1 MTQENQK
8 PNKKNGI
15 AAAAIT
21 SSMIGILSLSIS
33 HLLSVVSQASKTIIH
48 EIGKL
53 WIPGADAIG
62 PYGGKE
68 TIMLIGWVVSWVI
81 LHYALRNRD
90 VKLSYYT
97 IVFMIG
103 VGVAT
108 LFVWSPFLHWIIN
121 QTGFQTLQ

>member
-8 PNKKNGI
+8 SKMKNGI
-15 AAAAIT
+15 AAAAMI
-21 SSMIGILSLSIS
+21 SSMIGVLSLSVS
-33 HLLSVVSQASKTIIH
+33 HTLSVLSQESKLMIH

-62 PYGGKE
+62 PYSGKE
-68 TIMLIGWVVSWVI
+68 TIMLMGWGVSWII

-97 IVFMIG
+97 IIFMIG
-103 VGVAT
+103 VGIAILLVWT
-108 LFVWSPFLHWIIN
+108 PFVHLITN
-121 QTGFQTLQ
+121 QT

>member
-8 PNKKNGI
+8 PDKKNGI
-15 AAAAIT
+15 AAAAMI
-21 SSMIGILSLSIS
+21 SSMIGILSLSVS
-33 HLLSVVSQASKTIIH
+33 HTLSVLSQESKLMIH
-48 EIGKL
+48 EIGKA

-62 PYGGKE
+62 PYSGKE
-68 TIMLIGWVVSWVI
+68 TIMLIGWGVSWII

-103 VGVAT
+103 VGIAILLVWT
-108 LFVWSPFLHWIIN
+108 PFVHLITN
-121 QTGFQTLQ
+121 QT

>member
-15 AAAAIT
+15 AAAAMI

-33 HLLSVVSQASKTIIH
+33 HTLSVLSQELKIMIH
-48 EIGKL
+48 EIGKT

-62 PYGGKE
+62 PYSGKE
-68 TIMLIGWVVSWVI
+68 TIMLIGWGFSWII
-81 LHYALRNRD
+81 LHYALRNKD

-103 VGVAT
+103 VGIAILLVWT
-108 LFVWSPFLHWIIN
+108 PFVHLITN
-121 QTGFQTLQ
+121 QT